1 MADNTISPGLRHFIA
16 DNIQSV
22 EHLEILCLLAEEPM
36 RSWSVADV
44 YRRILSTEKS
54 VADGL
59 QYFCAHG
66 LLAAETAGEFRFT
79 PKTSDLNV
87 MTQELVKSYRERR
100 VAIIETIYKKS
111 GDSAQHFAEAF
122 RLRREK

>member
-1 MADNTISPGLRHFIA
+1 MAEHPISPGLRNFIA

-22 EHLEILCLLAEEPM
+22 EHLEILCLLAEDPS

-54 VADGL
+54 VAEGL
-59 QYFCAHG
+59 QYFCANG
-66 LLAAETAGEFRFT
+66 LLTADPRGEFRFT
-79 PKTSDLNV
+79 PKTSELNV

-100 VAIIETIYKKS
+100 VAVIESIYKKS
-111 GDSAQHFAEAF
+111 SDSAQHFAEAF
-122 RLRREK
+122 RLRKEK